1 MWTLPWGYREGF
13 AFPIGILC
21 LGFIT
26 HFLFG
31 VIPEAAWGYPLNVIG
46 GGAFL
51 LLSLMVGLLAKK
63 YAVARFFS
71 THYAAVGGMSVWG
84 MLLIIMGLTRQISP
98 EQIAAHGVTGWIH
111 SIGWSHIL
119 STRYFL
125 YLYLYVLWTLGGTTV
140 YWAVKNLKWKKE
152 TSCTTQLQEKNEM
165 GSDYATTKALRIA
178 RKSSFLLNHAGL
190 YIALWAGLFGAHQIE
205 KLQLQAEKGAEYPE
219 WRAHRQG
226 KTQLMDMDF
235 AIGLSQFTLEEYPP
249 KLMLIDSAG
258 HTLPATRPWHY
269 SVEHVP
275 ATTHCGEWTINV
287 EEHLPYSAPVVSKDS
302 LHYVAFGSKGG
313 VQSLR
318 IEARH
323 RSSGKVVKGWVSA
336 GSYIIPHRAL
346 ELEPNRTIV
355 MPELEPKQ
363 YRSEVFLIAK
373 DGTKTSATIS
383 VNHPLVFKD
392 WYIYQLDYDHEKGR
406 WSDTSVF
413 ELVRDPWLP
422 LVYLGLVMMMLGALA
437 LFIIPQRS
445 ALPHLQD

>member
-21 LGFIT
+21 LGFLS

-31 VIPEAAWGYPLNVIG
+31 VIPEAAWGYPLNIIG
-46 GGAFL
+46 GGVFL
-51 LLSLMVGLLAKK
+51 LLSLVVGLLAKK
-63 YAVARFFS
+63 YAMARFFS

-111 SIGWSHIL
+111 AIGWSHIL

-125 YLYLYVLWTLGGTTV
+125 YLYLYVLWTLGCATV
-140 YWAVKNLKWKKE
+140 YWTVKNIKWRRKRASSEKIND
-152 TSCTTQLQEKNEM
+152 TSVVPTRHANSTGLQ
-165 GSDYATTKALRIA
+165 IA
-178 RKSSFLLNHAGL
+178 RKCSFLLNHVGL
-190 YIALWAGLFGAHQIE
+190 YIALWAGLLGAHQIE

-258 HTLPATRPWHY
+258 HTLPTERPWHY
-269 SVEHVP
+269 SVESCP
-275 ATTHCGEWTINV
+275 ATTQYGDWIINV

-302 LHYVAFGSKGG
+302 LHYVAYGSKGG

-318 IEARH
+318 ITAQH
-323 RSSGKVVKGWVSA
+323 RGLGKVVNGWVSA

-346 ELEPNRTIV
+346 ELEPNRTLV

-373 DGTKTSATIS
+373 DGTKTEATIS

-422 LVYLGLVMMMLGALA
+422 VVYLGLVMMMLGALA

-445 ALPHLQD
+445 ALPSLQD